1 MRRSLER
8 SRRAKARAHRP
19 GSRRNGQRDNETLT
33 SIVATPLASRI
44 GVSGRR
50 RFSPGSAAGRVGDL
64 GPSTLASCEAKLG
77 RYVAAVEFRRA
88 AARRHLHEACRW
100 VGPGQVVRR

>member
-1 MRRSLER
+1 
-8 SRRAKARAHRP
+8 
-19 GSRRNGQRDNETLT
+19 
-33 SIVATPLASRI
+33 
-44 GVSGRR
+44 
-50 RFSPGSAAGRVGDL
+50 
-64 GPSTLASCEAKLG
+64 LASCEAKLG